1 MPGHRKP
8 LPTASC
14 IFTSDWWNDSEQRNY
29 ILYECK
35 NPKNTGGNSN
45 IPHGDFHG
53 SRTYSC
59 WYDNAG
65 MKYIKKKAVGM

>member
-45 IPHGDFHG
+45 IPLVIFMVQEH
-53 SRTYSC
+53 
-59 WYDNAG
+59 
-65 MKYIKKKAVGM
+65 IAVGMIMQE